1 MSKKL
6 KQRIVGLLVL
16 GALTAIVVPILLDI
30 SQSNQSGT
38 IVSPI
43 PEKPDGFIV
52 KRLSLDK
59 PQQKSMNPDDDIP
72 KSIEPLDI
80 SNSTKI
86 VESQKQLDSSSTE
99 RQSEPSKAVKD
110 IKKTVKKP
118 DAWVVQLAS
127 FSSKKNALE
136 LRNKLK
142 KSGYRAFIE
151 RIDTVTGEKFRVK
164 VGPELS
170 KKTSKDQQINLMDEF
185 QMKGVVVKHRAGTS
199 VVTTGE

>member
-6 KQRIVGLLVL
+6 KQRTVGLLVL

-43 PEKPDGFIV
+43 PEKPDGFII
-52 KRLSLDK
+52 KRLSLDE
-59 PQQKSMNPDDDIP
+59 PQQSVILDDDTSKLIKAP
-72 KSIEPLDI
+72 DI
-80 SNSTKI
+80 SNPTQV
-86 VESQKQLDSSSTE
+86 VESQKQLDSLPVEFQPET
-99 RQSEPSKAVKD
+99 SKAVKEV
-110 IKKTVKKP
+110 KKSVKKP
-118 DAWVVQLAS
+118 NAWVVQLAS
-127 FSSKKNALE
+127 FSSKKNALA
-136 LRNKLK
+136 LRNKLQ

-151 RIDTVTGEKFRVK
+151 RIDTTTGKRFRVK

-170 KKTSKDQQINLMDEF
+170 KKTSNNLQVNLMDEF
-185 QMKGVVVKHRAGTS
+185 RMKGVVVKHRAGTS

>member
-6 KQRIVGLLVL
+6 KQRTVGLLVL

-43 PEKPDGFIV
+43 PEKPDGFII
-52 KRLSLDK
+52 KRLSLDE
-59 PQQKSMNPDDDIP
+59 PQQSVSLGDDT
-72 KSIEPLDI
+72 SELIETPDI
-80 SNSTKI
+80 SNPTQV
-86 VESQKQLDSSSTE
+86 VESQKQLVSLPVEFQPET
-99 RQSEPSKAVKD
+99 SKAVKEV
-110 IKKTVKKP
+110 KKSVKKP
-118 DAWVVQLAS
+118 NAWVVQLAS
-127 FSSKKNALE
+127 FSSKKNALA
-136 LRNKLK
+136 LRNKLQ

-151 RIDTVTGEKFRVK
+151 RIDTTTGKKFRVK

-170 KKTSKDQQINLMDEF
+170 KKTSNNLQINLMDEF
-185 QMKGVVVKHRAGTS
+185 RMKGVVVKHRAGTS

>member
-6 KQRIVGLLVL
+6 KQRTVGLLVL

-43 PEKPDGFIV
+43 PEKPDGFII
-52 KRLSLDK
+52 KRLSLDE
-59 PQQKSMNPDDDIP
+59 PQQSVILDDDTSKLIKAP
-72 KSIEPLDI
+72 DI
-80 SNSTKI
+80 SNPTQV
-86 VESQKQLDSSSTE
+86 VESQKQLDSLPVEFQPET
-99 RQSEPSKAVKD
+99 SKAVKEV
-110 IKKTVKKP
+110 KKSVKKP
-118 DAWVVQLAS
+118 NAWVVQLAS
-127 FSSKKNALE
+127 FSSKKNALA
-136 LRNKLK
+136 LRNKLQ

-151 RIDTVTGEKFRVK
+151 RIDTTTGKRFRVK

-170 KKTSKDQQINLMDEF
+170 KKTSNNLQVNLMDEF
-185 QMKGVVVKHRAGTS
+185 RMKGVVVKHHAGTS